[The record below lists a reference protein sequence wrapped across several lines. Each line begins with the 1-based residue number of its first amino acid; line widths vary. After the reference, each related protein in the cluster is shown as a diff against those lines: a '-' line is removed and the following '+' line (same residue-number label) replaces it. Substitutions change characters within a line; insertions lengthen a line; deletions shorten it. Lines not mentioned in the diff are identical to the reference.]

1 MVGRILPQM
10 IEVRQGDS
18 FTIPL
23 QFKGRDGFID
33 ITGSVLK
40 MEVRN
45 SIDNKVLFSKKG
57 IIDDGIR
64 GKAHVSIAPLDT
76 KNLSPQGE
84 YITDIQITFANGEV
98 HTVYPGDVSKVAS
111 FVVSQNVT
119 E

>member
-10 IEVRQGDS
+10 IEVKQGDS

-33 ITGSVLK
+33 ITCSELK

-45 SIDNKVLFSKKG
+45 SIDNKVLLSKKG
-57 IIDDGIR
+57 VIDDAIK
-64 GKAHVSIAPLDT
+64 GKAHLSIIPADT
-76 KNLSPQGE
+76 KNLSSEGK

-98 HTVYPGDVSKVAS
+98 HTIYPGDVSKVAA

>member
-23 QFKGRDGFID
+23 QFKGGDGFID
-33 ITGSVLK
+33 ITGSELK

-45 SIDNKVLFSKKG
+45 SIDNKILFSKKG
-57 IIDDGIR
+57 VIDDGVN
-64 GKAHVSIAPLDT
+64 GKAHLAITPADT
-76 KNLSPQGE
+76 KNLNPQGE

-98 HTVYPGDVSKVAS
+98 HTIYPADVSKVAS